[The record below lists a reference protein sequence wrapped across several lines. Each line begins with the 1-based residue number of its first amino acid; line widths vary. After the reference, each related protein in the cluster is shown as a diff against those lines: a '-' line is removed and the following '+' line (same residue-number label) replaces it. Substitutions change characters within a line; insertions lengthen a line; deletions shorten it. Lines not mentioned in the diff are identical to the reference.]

1 MTTQFVFLDVGNAD
15 SMIVQSGESSAIII
29 DIPKPSVVRKWL
41 ERQGIVNI
49 DCIYFTHGHA
59 DHLPSLYRIVTFI
72 KEWLKNGSVKTVC
85 IPTETIRKAWKT
97 LQISASKKTSKR
109 SQQLSHALAHLKQW
123 EQEKT
128 MVVKRVERDPYPHKY
143 GPLDVYVLHPSYL
156 FYEAHHT
163 QYSRKLNETS
173 LVLRI
178 EYGDFSALL
187 LADVEGSGVKELLSY
202 SKNEELRAKLVKIPH
217 HGAWPKNSSELKM
230 LLEKIDAEVA
240 VLSVGSKNPYGHVV
254 PELFRTLQTLQAAPS
269 QRLKTFL
276 CTDVTR
282 TCIFSASE
290 RAKMGRAGLSSRQ
303 ACAGDIVITVDKA
316 GQWVFGGKSRHQQRI
331 AQLSRPACLGKADL

>member
-15 SMIVQSGESSAIII
+15 SMIVQSGDASAIII

-41 ERQGIVNI
+41 ERQGVVNI

-59 DHLPSLYRIVTFI
+59 DHLPSLYRVVTFI
-72 KEWLKNGSVKTVC
+72 KEWLKHGVVKTVC
-85 IPTETIRKAWKT
+85 IPTETIRKAWKR
-97 LQISASKKTSKR
+97 LQASASEKASRKN
-109 SQQLSHALAHLKQW
+109 QQLGHALARLRQW
-123 EQEKT
+123 EREKT
-128 MVVKRVERDPYPHKY
+128 VVVKRVERDPYPHKY

-163 QYSRKLNETS
+163 KYSRKLNETS

-178 EYGDFSALL
+178 EYGDFSALM

-202 SKNEELRAKLVKIPH
+202 SQDEELRANLVKIPH
-217 HGAWPKNSSELKM
+217 HGAWSKHSSDTGT

-254 PELFRTLQTLQAAPS
+254 PELFRTLLTLQAAPS
-269 QRLKTFL
+269 HRLKSFL
-276 CTDVTR
+276 CTEVTR

-290 RAKMGRAGLSSRQ
+290 RAGMGRAGLANRQ
-303 ACAGDIVITVDKA
+303 PCAGDIVITVDEA
-316 GQWVFGGKSRHQQRI
+316 GQWVFGGKGTHQQRI
-331 AQLSRPACLGKADL
+331 AQLSRPACLGRADL